1 MLIAEADGASEP
13 EAERLRD
20 ELLEVLATDA
30 LATHA
35 PGDRRAV
42 RELWRWR
49 SGVSLAVTA
58 QRGGKVSEDIV
69 VPLERLAEAIAATRE
84 IGERH
89 RLPACSWGHAGDG
102 NLHSTFMV
110 DLADPAEL
118 QRSHDA
124 AAELFALAAR
134 LGGAVSGEHGLGLLK
149 RGALARQ
156 WAEPA
161 LDAARVDQAPAR
173 PQGPA
178 QPGQEAR
185 PLNGSQPAG
194 GTGQR

>member
-1 MLIAEADGASEP
+1 VPDG
-13 EAERLRD
+13 
-20 ELLEVLATDA
+20 
-30 LATHA
+30 
-35 PGDRRAV
+35 
-42 RELWRWR
+42 
-49 SGVSLAVTA
+49 GVV
-58 QRGGKVSEDIV
+58 
-69 VPLERLAEAIAATRE
+69 LERLAEAIAATRE

-124 AAELFALAAR
+124 AAELFELAAR
-134 LGGAVSGEHGLGLLK
+134 LGGAVSGEHGIGLLK

-161 LDAARVDQAPAR
+161 LALHDSIKRLLDPKGLLNPGKKLAR
-173 PQGPA
+173 
-178 QPGQEAR
+178 
-185 PLNGSQPAG
+185 
-194 GTGQR
+194 

>member
-1 MLIAEADGASEP
+1 MLIAEADGSS
-13 EAERLRD
+13 EAEAQRLRD
-20 ELLEVLATDA
+20 ELVEVLASDA
-30 LATHA
+30 LATHV

-42 RELWRWR
+42 RELWQWR

-102 NLHSTFMV
+102 NLHSTFMI
-110 DLADPAEL
+110 DLGDPAEL
-118 QRSHDA
+118 ERSHDA
-124 AAELFALAAR
+124 AAELFALAGR

-156 WAEPA
+156 WAQPA
-161 LDAARVDQAPAR
+161 LDLHDSIKRLLDPKGLLNPGKKLAR
-173 PQGPA
+173 
-178 QPGQEAR
+178 
-185 PLNGSQPAG
+185 
-194 GTGQR
+194 